1 MGGRLSLSG
10 ILRVQLAADGTPA
23 GGTWISMKLTG
34 PGIPTRDPS
43 NASAHLAAKLSKED
57 FGARAGLASSGELVP

>member
-1 MGGRLSLSG
+1 
-10 ILRVQLAADGTPA
+10 
-23 GGTWISMKLTG
+23 MKLTG

-57 FGARAGLASSGELVP
+57 FGAQAALASSGELQPS